1 MSPVI
6 GPVLSRELVSRRLS
20 ALRWLTRNA
29 ATPTYTAYTCT
40 CARAF
45 AFARVPVKNFSTLE
59 SLHWL
64 GNGER
69 VSFCL
74 VVRFETNDF
83 VFWYV
88 RIFYFPSNFAK
99 GMMHRRFSFFFL
111 PRNERFWERLSTF
124 VSTVFWG
131 KIWGILGKGNNA
143 RVIFL
148 INFLLIPD
156 TM

>member
-88 RIFYFPSNFAK
+88 RIFDQILQKEWCIEDFP
-99 GMMHRRFSFFFL
+99 FSFCLGTNDFENDWARSFR
-111 PRNERFWERLSTF
+111 PCFGGKFGE
-124 VSTVFWG
+124 FWG
-131 KIWGILGKGNNA
+131 KEITRALFFSL
-143 RVIFL
+143 IFS
-148 INFLLIPD
+148 
-156 TM
+156 